1 VNPQNVEFEA
11 FGTHEA
17 AMEQKFVSFEDAVS
31 KLNISSE
38 RLNEL
43 RESGTLRAY
52 RDGSSWK
59 FRADE
64 IDQMAADGI
73 PDIPPPSDISLI
85 DPSELVDAEPL
96 PDFDLDDDFG
106 LAELPDLELDEP
118 RAVEPDESAMDLRMA
133 DTDAVSAGSELELA
147 AGLEDTVTAGASD
160 LSLDMPEEP
169 SDPSDSILLSEEEL
183 GESVTGSLST
193 IIGRKELDLP
203 DADLELELADDV
215 MDEEDTKLSSSSGA
229 SDVLSSQV
237 AGSGVLDE
245 MEDLSDAKKAFKD
258 LDELEIDLAAESS
271 LALNPADVA
280 DVKAKGKSLTKPK
293 GDSDLK
299 LGDDDEVGDEGN
311 MGSTDVPLEEL
322 AGVGSGLDEVGS
334 DAELELAGD
343 DDLIL
348 ADAGGSDITLDSGDS
363 GINLLPSDSGLALDD
378 IPLDVGGSA
387 ILSSLS
393 LEGSDPEISLLGG
406 DSNLAAKS
414 GADLQTDDDFQLT
427 PLSEG
432 GLDDGDSSSQVIA
445 LDADLGGFDG
455 GAGLMEEG
463 FPAEADEG
471 VVLSEDFG
479 EAPAGELGM
488 GTYAVPVVVAPGAE
502 AQYGPGAIALLS
514 VCALFLTFCGL
525 MMLDMIRNIWS
536 WEEPYAL
543 NSSLLDAIL
552 GMIGLR

>member
-1 VNPQNVEFEA
+1 MELIKFE
-11 FGTHEA
+11 EA
-17 AMEQKFVSFEDAVS
+17 LS

-43 RESGTLRAY
+43 REAGILKSY

-64 IDQMAADGI
+64 IEGMAKDGV
-73 PDIPPPSDISLI
+73 PDLPPPSDISLI
-85 DPSELVDAEPL
+85 DPSDLVDAEPL
-96 PDFDLDDDFG
+96 QDLDLDDDLG
-106 LAELPDLELDEP
+106 LADLAELDLDDDLP
-118 RAVEPDESAMDLRMA
+118 SLAEPDQSAMDLRLA
-133 DTDAVSAGSELELA
+133 EPDDATAGSELELG
-147 AGLEDTVTAGASD
+147 GLEDTVTAGMSD

-193 IIGRKELDLP
+193 IIGRKELNLA
-203 DADLELELADDV
+203 DADLEFDDV
-215 MDEEDTKLSSSSGA
+215 TDEEDTKLSSSSGA
-229 SDVLSSQV
+229 SDVFSTKTS
-237 AGSGVLDE
+237 GSGVLDE

-258 LDELEIDLAAESS
+258 LEELEIDLAAESS

-280 DVKAKGKSLTKPK
+280 DAKGKMEKSLTEQT
-293 GDSDLK
+293 DLDLK
-299 LGDDDEVGDEGN
+299 LEDDEELEDDGN

-322 AGVGSGLDEVGS
+322 GGVGTNLEEDNSADV
-334 DAELELAGD
+334 ELELAGD

-363 GINLLPSDSGLALDD
+363 GINLSPSDSGLALDD

-393 LEGSDPEISLLGG
+393 LEGSDPEISLLGSDVG
-406 DSNLAAKS
+406 AAS
-414 GADLQTDDDFQLT
+414 GASLQTDDDFQLT

-455 GAGLMEEG
+455 GAGLLDEG
-463 FPAEADEG
+463 FPAEPDEG
-471 VVLSEDFG
+471 VVLSEEFG
-479 EAPAGELGM
+479 DAPVADMGMSPYGAAVAVPAG
-488 GTYAVPVVVAPGAE
+488 PE
-502 AQYGPGAIALLS
+502 AQYGLGSILLLCACVLFLAFGGLMALDMMRSMWSWHENYTINSSMLDALL
-514 VCALFLTFCGL
+514 G
-525 MMLDMIRNIWS
+525 ML
-536 WEEPYAL
+536 
-543 NSSLLDAIL
+543 
-552 GMIGLR
+552 GLR